1 LYTISVGIF
10 VGPLLERIVAAVV
23 YSPNMVGVFLTVSI
37 VREALNCEKKV
48 RRQRVLWHSCAD
60 VYLSHTC
67 GGLASALSII
77 SQLTTLSTGRWFGV
91 NCLTC
96 AAIGT
101 ETTHRTVT

>member
-1 LYTISVGIF
+1 MRCTNNWTFSTNSIGIP
-10 VGPLLERIVAAVV
+10 VGPLLERVMAAVL
-23 YSPNMVGVFLTVSI
+23 YSPNMVGVILTVSI
-37 VREALNCEKKV
+37 VREALN
-48 RRQRVLWHSCAD
+48 
-60 VYLSHTC
+60 C